1 MAVSSLHRRSSLLSK
16 YFVNIYIYI
25 YIFARWNSRR
35 TAPPSSFIIHP
46 DTIERRSSMSER
58 TIWKKDKERGR
69 EGKNSESAGSCIFY
83 LFPFLFLLLVLLCY
97 NGNSIRG
104 PGGSEGFV
112 SNSIEAA
119 ANVQSS
125 GGIRETA
132 EVAASESRVNLLW
145 KFKRVIVG

>member
-16 YFVNIYIYI
+16 YFVNIYIYSLVEI
-25 YIFARWNSRR
+25 RGVQL
-35 TAPPSSFIIHP
+35 PQSFIIHP